1 MWQCPLDAWGVLQ
14 GDRKLFSQVWDGEWR
29 CLRLAGGE
37 REVALAECTDLL
49 EASRGFFATKPNGA
63 PNR

>member
-29 CLRLAGGE
+29 CLALRGGE
-37 REVALAECTDLL
+37 REVPLGECTDLWQ
-49 EASRGFFATKPNGA
+49 ASRRFFAGKPNGA